1 MMDYGA
7 RERQERAAA
16 EKKKAAAEKKKRL
29 LSRLSEVTDAWGS
42 WATAMGDGLERWI
55 LGTLLVA
62 LATASR

>member
-1 MMDYGA
+1 MMDFGA

-16 EKKKAAAEKKKRL
+16 EKKKRL
-29 LSRLSEVTDAWGS
+29 LSEVTDAWGS
-42 WATAMGDGLERWI
+42 WATAMGDGREGWI

>member
-16 EKKKAAAEKKKRL
+16 EKKKRG

-42 WATAMGDGLERWI
+42 WATAMGDGRERWI

>member
-7 RERQERAAA
+7 RARQER
-16 EKKKAAAEKKKRL
+16 AAAEKKKRL

-42 WATAMGDGLERWI
+42 WATAMGDGRERWI

>member
-1 MMDYGA
+1 MMDFGA
-7 RERQERAAA
+7 RERQER
-16 EKKKAAAEKKKRL
+16 AAAEKKKRL

-42 WATAMGDGLERWI
+42 WATAMGDGREGWI

>member
-16 EKKKAAAEKKKRL
+16 EKKKRL
-29 LSRLSEVTDAWGS
+29 LSEVTDAWGS
-42 WATAMGDGLERWI
+42 WATAMGDGRERWI

>member
-7 RERQERAAA
+7 RERQEQAAA
-16 EKKKAAAEKKKRL
+16 EKKERL
-29 LSRLSEVTDAWGS
+29 LSKLGEVTDAWGS
-42 WATAMGDGLERWI
+42 WATAMGDGREGWI

>member
-7 RERQERAAA
+7 RARQERA
-16 EKKKAAAEKKKRL
+16 EAEKKKRL

-42 WATAMGDGLERWI
+42 WATAMGDGRERWI